1 MHNNSS
7 GNAKGGY
14 IMILQGQIKQVQN
27 LSGKLTKPS
36 AGKSDHYIKTANYFD
51 KLIKTTSRIT
61 PIVYESE
68 ETE

>member
-1 MHNNSS
+1 MHNSSS

-14 IMILQGQIKQVQN
+14 IMILQGQIKQVQH
-27 LSGKLTKPS
+27 LSGKLNKPS
-36 AGKSDHYIKTANYFD
+36 GGKSDHYIKTANYFD

>member
-1 MHNNSS
+1 MVL
-7 GNAKGGY
+7 K
-14 IMILQGQIKQVQN
+14 GQIKQIQH
-27 LSGKLTKPS
+27 LSGKLCKPTG
-36 AGKSDHYIKTANYFD
+36 GKSDHYIKTANYFD